1 MASFISEDNS
11 IDEKKK
17 LMKKIMYILNY
28 NCSNEEDCNNLLH
41 DIEKTKNE
49 CNVLF
54 RPSPGNPD
62 YNYEKGAFIK
72 NTACS
77 DLTALQ
83 KKIATKTGGKSKKS
97 KSKKSKSKKSKSKK
111 NKSKKN
117 KSKKNKSKK
126 NKSRSKRRKTLR
138 R

>member
-28 NCSNEEDCNNLLH
+28 NCSNKEDCNNLLD

-77 DLTALQ
+77 DLTLLQ
-83 KKIATKTGGKSKKS
+83 RKISDKTGG

-117 KSKKNKSKK
+117 KSKKS
-126 NKSRSKRRKTLR
+126 KSRSKRRKTLR

>member
-1 MASFISEDNS
+1 MLNS
-11 IDEKKK
+11 
-17 LMKKIMYILNY
+17 
-28 NCSNEEDCNNLLH
+28 NCSNEEDCKNLLD

-62 YNYEKGAFIK
+62 YNYEKGAFIT

-77 DLTALQ
+77 ALTALQ
-83 KKIATKTGGKSKKS
+83 RKIADKTLLQRKISDKTGGKSKKS
-97 KSKKSKSKKSKSKK
+97 KSKKSKS
-111 NKSKKN
+111 

>member
-11 IDEKKK
+11 ISIAEKKK
-17 LMKKIMYILNY
+17 LMRLIRHLIKIET
-28 NCSNEEDCNNLLH
+28 CDEDCNNLL
-41 DIEKTKNE
+41 DVIEDAKND
-49 CNVLF
+49 CNKLY
-54 RPSPGNPD
+54 RPSPGNSD
-62 YNYEKGAFIK
+62 FNYEKGAFIK

-77 DLTALQ
+77 ELTKLQ
-83 KKIATKTGGKSKKS
+83 RKISDKTGG
-97 KSKKSKSKKSKSKK
+97 KSKKSKSKK